1 MNIGMHLSFWIILIV
16 LSKYIPRSVI
26 ARAYGNSILSFLR
39 NLQAVFHKDFINLHS
54 HQQCRRVLFSI
65 WIHFISFSCLI
76 DVTRT
81 SNDTL
86 NRSAKSGHP
95 CLIPEFNGKLFSFSQ
110 LNIMFVVGLSKWLLL
125 YWDMFLLYPLW
136 PEFFFFYHKWM
147 LNFIKCS
154 FCVYWDDHVILSFL
168 LLTWCM
174 SLLDLHVLNHPYDPG
189 LNTT

>member
-1 MNIGMHLSFWIILIV
+1 MNIGMHVSFWIILIV
-16 LSKYIPRSVI
+16 FSKYIPRSVI

-39 NLQAVFHKDFINLHS
+39 NLQAVFNRGFINLHS

-136 PEFFFFYHKWM
+136 PEFLSWLDVEFYQM
-147 LNFIKCS
+147 LFLCH
-154 FCVYWDDHVILSFL
+154 WDDHVILSFL

>member
-1 MNIGMHLSFWIILIV
+1 MGVCVCVCVCTHNTSSFIHSSVDGHLGCFFVLVIVNSAAMNIGMHLSFWIILIV

-86 NRSAKSGHP
+86 NRSARSGHP

-125 YWDMFLLYPLW
+125 YWDMFLLYALW
-136 PEFFFFYHKWM
+136 PEFF
-147 LNFIKCS
+147 
-154 FCVYWDDHVILSFL
+154 LS
-168 LLTWCM
+168 
-174 SLLDLHVLNHPYDPG
+174 
-189 LNTT
+189 